1 MKLTIAAIILG
12 LVCGVVAE
20 DKPMKKE
27 AKKEI
32 AVSTEKSLEVKDLP
46 EKVQESIKKV
56 CKGEITDIKAVKAVK
71 ADKKMNYKVVC
82 KAEMKK
88 KVYFFDA
95 EGNSI
100 K

>member
-56 CKGEITDIKAVKAVK
+56 CKGEITDIKAVKA
-71 ADKKMNYKVVC
+71 DKKMNYKVVC

-88 KVYFFDA
+88 TVYFFDA
-95 EGNSI
+95 EGNAV